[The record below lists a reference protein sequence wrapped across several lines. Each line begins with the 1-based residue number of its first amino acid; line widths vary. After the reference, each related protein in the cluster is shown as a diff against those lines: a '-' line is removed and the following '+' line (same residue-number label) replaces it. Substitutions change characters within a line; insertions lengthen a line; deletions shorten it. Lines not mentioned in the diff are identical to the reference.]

1 MNRMTHQTLLEEFRD
16 VCADGGIPAYSK
28 LFKIRKYIETGVF
41 KIKKPGFP
49 FFCVCSEGHIDII
62 LYFIEKSPKE
72 YKNLHLKKA
81 VEYACLL
88 GHIELLEYFIEQKV
102 PLQYFKTS
110 MSDSV
115 KKWWVLQ
122 KLKGI

>member
-1 MNRMTHQTLLEEFRD
+1 MNRMTYRTLLDEFKHI
-16 VCADGGIPAYSK
+16 CADGEISAYSK
-28 LFKIRKYIETGVF
+28 LYKIRKFVETGVY
-41 KIKKPGFP
+41 KIKKPGRPYFEI
-49 FFCVCSEGHIDII
+49 CKQGQIDII

-102 PLQYFKTS
+102 PLHYFKTS
-110 MSDSV
+110 MSESV